1 MVGEEV
7 KNVKS
12 SSRYSLFYFV
22 PQGFYRKIASTD
34 HKQYSVFS
42 SKEIKQKLF
51 EKEALYATICL
62 FKNERTFP
70 THFFYDFDCDKVT
83 ANKEIDKLIDYC
95 NRISLPF
102 SVTEPRRG
110 FHFYIHI
117 APIEMDSTTFAFLSS
132 HIIASSDIENYDDQV
147 DGVITGISRLPG
159 SYYPNLNRR
168 VRIIEQKL
176 FSFKN
181 PLDLLS
187 EEIHVPNFK
196 TKNEKTGT
204 PESTYRP
211 CIDYFIQDHHPS
223 QFIRFAWAS
232 LRISQK
238 KSDKQIVDEART
250 YHWEDWNEYLTLY
263 QVQQIRNRYYEV
275 PSCGTI
281 RKKGYCVNDICEWR
295 KHKR

>member
-1 MVGEEV
+1 MVEEEI
-7 KNVKS
+7 KNIKS

-22 PQGFYRKIASTD
+22 PKGFYRKIASTD
-34 HKQYSVFS
+34 HKQYPVYS

-70 THFFYDFDCDKVT
+70 THFFYDFDCDKIA

-95 NRISLPF
+95 NRMFLPF

-110 FHFYIHI
+110 FHFYVHI
-117 APIEMDSTTFAFLSS
+117 APIEMDSVTFSYLSN
-132 HIIASSDIENYDDQV
+132 HIIASSDIKNYDDQV

-176 FSFKN
+176 FPFKN
-181 PLDLLS
+181 PLDLLDDDVH
-187 EEIHVPNFK
+187 IPNFK
-196 TKNEKTGT
+196 QTRETRTEGN
-204 PESTYRP
+204 SYRP
-211 CIDYFIQDHHPS
+211 CIDYFIQDIHPS

-238 KSDKQIVDEART
+238 KTDKQIVDEART
-250 YHWEDWNEYLTLY
+250 YHWEDWNEFLTLY
-263 QVQQIRNRYYEV
+263 QVQQIRVKQYAI

-281 RKKGYCVNDICEWR
+281 QKKGYCVSDICEWR